1 MINEEVPQLEIN
13 SELNNLQVFA
23 SLSPNSVASRS
34 ASCLSSSSSCN
45 TQDDNHVFAFNSS
58 LDTDVDNNGN
68 PNRNDNGVEKAFV
81 EIDLN
86 N

>member
-1 MINEEVPQLEIN
+1 MTNEEVPQLKLD

-23 SLSPNSVASRS
+23 SLSPKSLASRS
-34 ASCLSSSSSCN
+34 LPCLSHSSSN
-45 TQDDNHVFAFNSS
+45 DEDDNRMFAFNSS
-58 LDTDVDNNGN
+58 FDIDVDNNGN
-68 PNRNDNGVEKAFV
+68 SYDNDNRLEKAFV